1 MKFAIIESY
10 LKGLPELPGTVEG
23 LTKKVNELTVE
34 MRFPPLAD
42 NEMKRLVKQFCRLA
56 EGNGQQQ
63 DDELSGQKSK
73 TSNKGRR
80 GTKSDE
86 MKDES
91 SENF

>member
-42 NEMKRLVKQFCRLA
+42 NEMKRLVKQFCRQA
-56 EGNGQQQ
+56 E
-63 DDELSGQKSK
+63 DEPSGSRMK
-73 TSNKGRR
+73 TSNKVRR
-80 GTKSDE
+80 EAKRDR
-86 MKDES
+86 MNNES

>member
-1 MKFAIIESY
+1 MFAIIESY
-10 LKGLPELPGTVEG
+10 LKGLRELPGTVEG
-23 LTKKVNELTVE
+23 LTKKVNELTAE

-42 NEMKRLVKQFCRLA
+42 NEMRRLVKQFCRQA
-56 EGNGQQQ
+56 E
-63 DDELSGQKSK
+63 DELSGSRTK

-91 SENF
+91 AEIF